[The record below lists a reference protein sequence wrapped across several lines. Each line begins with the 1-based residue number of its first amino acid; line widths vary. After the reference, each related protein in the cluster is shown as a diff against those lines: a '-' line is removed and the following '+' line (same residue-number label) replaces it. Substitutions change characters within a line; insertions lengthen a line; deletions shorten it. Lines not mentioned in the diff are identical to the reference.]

1 MSKKEVS
8 KKNNRLCTLL
18 TVIGIVSMVSIGFSK
33 NVFTTLFILT
43 LTLAVILLIEKN
55 MDDVEN
61 RWLNKNNQNI

>member
-33 NVFTTLFILT
+33 NVFTTLFILAV
-43 LTLAVILLIEKN
+43 TLAVILLIEKN
-55 MDDVEN
+55 MDNVEN
-61 RWLNKNNQNI
+61 R